1 MTRSSK
7 LFAGA
12 LQDLRYALRILRK
25 HPGFSLAIVA
35 TVALGVAANA
45 TIFGVINAVL
55 LEPLPYEQSDQLVRL
70 SEINLKQS
78 QSESLV
84 SVPNFQDWQRQ
95 QSGFEQLAAL
105 ELATFNLTG
114 RGEPQRIPAARIS
127 ANLVPMLG
135 VTPALGRS
143 FLPDEEKPGHN
154 RVALLSD
161 GLWQRQFGGDRSIVN
176 QTIQL
181 NGESYTVVGIM
192 PAWFQFTANRE
203 LWVPFVIDPEKEPWR
218 ADRTN
223 RNLSVFGRLKSDVSL
238 NQAAADMDVVAQRL
252 EQQYA
257 QSNTG
262 SRVRSST
269 FYDWIVPKEV
279 RRSMM
284 GLFVGV
290 NLLLLI
296 ACANVANLLL
306 AHATTREQEMA
317 MRAAL
322 GASPVRL
329 IRQLLIESLLLAS
342 LGGLLGLVLSF
353 FATRLIAFA
362 NIQNIAR
369 LAETRID
376 GRVLAFTFIITALTG
391 VIFGLAPAWWASRVN
406 LTDKLKGKNSTD
418 GVKGMARL
426 RGALVVAEVTM
437 ATAVLVSAG
446 LLVNMLAQLQS
457 VPLGFAPD
465 NVFTMQISL
474 PGSKYSDRQQRVDF
488 FNRLLER
495 LRAVPGV
502 TEVAAAEQPP
512 ASISTWTMEVTL
524 EEADAATTQ
533 TRSAAEAHAVTPRYF
548 QTMGIPLLQGQDF
561 AGLYRSDQALE
572 LIVSESFARRYWPN
586 ESAIGKRFRPGSN
599 NPFGTVVGI
608 VGDVRTLNSSED
620 TAPAFYFPYGYIG
633 MPGLVVMARTAGK
646 PETFATA
653 FRAEVGQIDSEQPVY
668 NARTMT
674 DIIARATSQRRFQAL
689 LSSIFA
695 TIALLL
701 VAVGIYSVVT
711 YTVRQRRREI
721 GVRLAVGASRQK
733 ILTMVIVQ
741 GLRNV
746 LLGLALGLAG
756 SLVITRV
763 IGSTVFG
770 LTATATDVR
779 IYIFSAVLLLAVAF
793 IACYL
798 PARRATRI
806 DPWLALRNE

>member
-25 HPGFSLAIVA
+25 HPVFSLAIVA

-55 LEPLPYEQSDQLVRL
+55 LEPLPYKQPDQLVRL
-70 SEINLKQS
+70 SESNLKQG
-78 QSESLV
+78 QSDSLV

-95 QSGFEQLAAL
+95 QSGFEELAAL

-114 RGEPQRIPAARIS
+114 RGEPQRIPAARIT

-143 FLPDEEKPGHN
+143 FLPDEEQPGHN

-176 QTIQL
+176 QTVQL
-181 NGESYTVVGIM
+181 NGESYTVVGVM

-218 ADRTN
+218 ADRAN
-223 RNLSVFGRLKSDVSL
+223 RNLSVFGRLKSGITL
-238 NQAAADMDVVAQRL
+238 NQAVADLDVVAQRL

-262 SRVRSST
+262 ARVRLST

-284 GLFVGV
+284 GLFAGV

-329 IRQLLIESLLLAS
+329 IRQLLIESLLLAG
-342 LGGLLGLVLSF
+342 LGGLLGLGLAV
-353 FATRLIAFA
+353 FATRLIAVA
-362 NIQNIAR
+362 GIQNITR

-376 GRVLAFTFIITALTG
+376 ARVLAFTFLITALTG
-391 VIFGLAPAWWASRVN
+391 VIFGLAPAWWSSRVN

-418 GVKGMARL
+418 GVKGMPRL
-426 RGALVVAEVTM
+426 RSALVVAEVTM
-437 ATAVLVSAG
+437 AAAVLVSAG
-446 LLVNMLAQLQS
+446 LLVNMLVQLQS

-512 ASISTWTMEVTL
+512 SSISTWNMEITL
-524 EEADAATTQ
+524 EGADAATTQ
-533 TRSAAEAHAVTPRYF
+533 TRSSAEAHAVTARYF
-548 QTMGIPLLQGQDF
+548 QTMGIPFIHGQDF
-561 AGLYRSDQALE
+561 AGVYRSDQPLE

-599 NPFGTVVGI
+599 NPVGTVVGI
-608 VGDVRTLNSSED
+608 VSDVRTLNSPED

-633 MPGLVVMARTAGK
+633 MPGLVVMARTTGK

-668 NARTMT
+668 NVRTMN
-674 DIIARATSQRRFQAL
+674 DIIARATSQQRFQAL

-695 TIALLL
+695 GIALLL

-770 LTATATDVR
+770 PTDAR
-779 IYIFSAVLLLAVAF
+779 IYIISAVLLLAVAF